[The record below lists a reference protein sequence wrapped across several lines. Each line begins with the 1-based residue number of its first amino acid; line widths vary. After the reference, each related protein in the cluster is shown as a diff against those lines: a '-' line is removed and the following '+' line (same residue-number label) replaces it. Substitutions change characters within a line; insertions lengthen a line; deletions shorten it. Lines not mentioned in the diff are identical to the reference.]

1 MDIRNFRVLLRTF
14 ERLLI
19 KERRKP
25 RFPTVGARLQ
35 FSSAKLTLFIYIA
48 RTIYFVFFCPCNI
61 FIKYISF
68 YAKNIILYNISAF
81 FMRFLRVFSPK
92 LKKNNQYCCILRNF
106 YYFCKQNYKHVAFSL
121 KPNKLKASAT

>member
-25 RFPTVGARLQ
+25 RFPKVGARLW

-106 YYFCKQNYKHVAFSL
+106 YYFCKRNYKHVAFSL

>member
-68 YAKNIILYNISAF
+68 CAKNIILYNISAF
-81 FMRFLRVFSPK
+81 FTRFLRVFFPK

-106 YYFCKQNYKHVAFSL
+106 YYFCKRNYKHVAFSL